1 MHAIARTRLFVQ
13 LGHVMAEQLQ
23 LRPVAAGV
31 EVTLPLK
38 TVDVSSPQNLGK
50 ERMDDG

>member
-1 MHAIARTRLFVQ
+1 
-13 LGHVMAEQLQ
+13 
-23 LRPVAAGV
+23 
-31 EVTLPLK
+31 VTLPLK